1 MWLLAVISVHV
12 LGVGIVAH
20 QNPESVQVRNR
31 VFSGSGHFE
40 GIVLVL
46 SESLEF

>member
-12 LGVGIVAH
+12 LAMGVVAH
-20 QNPESVQVRNR
+20 QNPLSVQVRNR
-31 VFSGSGHFE
+31 VFSGSSHVD